1 MLEFRKLIGFAAAFA
16 FVLMAVAV
24 GTAEGGAFAGDSL
37 KVDTKVDS
45 PAVND
50 GEMTLV
56 SAKAGDTIKLEL
68 YLAAGAGKEVQQFSL
83 TFDSLTV
90 GGAKVPFH
98 NGDNAL
104 DANDSVTL
112 VGMSSDVLPL
122 SSLGGLTEGGL
133 NGLNFDPIAGLVNG
147 TVPASGHLATVTM
160 TTNID
165 LPDGS
170 ILGLQATTT
179 TIGDATGAS
188 DAPDVSMA
196 QVTFATPAGPSIAA
210 DKGVTQAVVVPFLGT
225 ESDTVTVTASN
236 VADTLAINWSVTKAG
251 TDVTITVLDAS
262 GMMMSDMMFPTAAG
276 DKTIMLYATGKG
288 ASATATIYAVA
299 GTDTTNTIVVQF
311 SRENP
316 VELASFAG
324 ELVEDGVMLAWT
336 TASQTNNAGWRML
349 RSVDGENYEVVS
361 GLLPGAGTTD
371 ALLNYSFVDKEL
383 PASEVVFYVLE
394 QIDLDGAIHRSNE
407 IEVILGART
416 LPLPTEFAV
425 NAYPNP
431 FNPST
436 TISYDLPE
444 AQMVSIV
451 IYDALGQEVRRLV
464 NGQTAAGRYQ
474 EQWDAKDN
482 HGRSVG
488 SGVYIAKVEAG
499 SFSTSQKMLL
509 LK

>member
-1 MLEFRKLIGFAAAFA
+1 
-16 FVLMAVAV
+16 
-24 GTAEGGAFAGDSL
+24 
-37 KVDTKVDS
+37 
-45 PAVND
+45 
-50 GEMTLV
+50 
-56 SAKAGDTIKLEL
+56 
-68 YLAAGAGKEVQQFSL
+68 
-83 TFDSLTV
+83 
-90 GGAKVPFH
+90 
-98 NGDNAL
+98 
-104 DANDSVTL
+104 
-112 VGMSSDVLPL
+112 
-122 SSLGGLTEGGL
+122 
-133 NGLNFDPIAGLVNG
+133 
-147 TVPASGHLATVTM
+147 
-160 TTNID
+160 
-165 LPDGS
+165 
-170 ILGLQATTT
+170 
-179 TIGDATGAS
+179 
-188 DAPDVSMA
+188 
-196 QVTFATPAGPSIAA
+196 
-210 DKGVTQAVVVPFLGT
+210 
-225 ESDTVTVTASN
+225 
-236 VADTLAINWSVTKAG
+236 
-251 TDVTITVLDAS
+251 ITVLDAG
-262 GMMMSDMMFPTAAG
+262 GMMMDETMFPTAAG
-276 DKTIMLYATGKG
+276 ETTITLYASGKG
-288 ASATATIYAVA
+288 ASGTATIYAVA
-299 GTDTTNTIVVQF
+299 GADTTNTIVVGF

-324 ELVEDGVMLAWT
+324 ELVEDGVMLVWT

-416 LPLPTEFAV
+416 LPLPTEFGV

-464 NGQTAAGRYQ
+464 NAQTAAGRYQ
-474 EQWDAKDN
+474 VQWDARDN
-482 HGRSVG
+482 QGRSVG
-488 SGVYIAKVEAG
+488 SGVYIAQVEAG